1 MNAYYEHSLVKHR
14 FEERSSRQ
22 AYMYLSGCQSHF
34 DMIIFRP
41 MNCAARLV
49 EIFGSQADVARA
61 FQLDRAVVNNWV
73 KSGYVPARWAMEV
86 EHATDGRIS
95 ALEILNEAHAKKPV
109 RVKSRPDD
117 FVYDAPIGSET
128 MNPYAPAKRIQS
140 FHPPQRTLMGP
151 GPTEIHPR
159 VLTTMSQPA
168 IGYLDPVFV
177 EMMEELKSLLRYV
190 YQTRNA
196 LTFPLSGPG
205 SVGMEFCFVNMVRP
219 GDKVIV
225 CRNGVFGGR
234 MIENVERVGGVPVVV
249 EDEWGSPVDPHKLE
263 DALRKN
269 RDARIVAFVHAET
282 STGVQSDAKLLTG
295 IAHKHDAMVIV
306 DAVTSLGGSPV
317 KVDEWEIDA
326 IYSASQKCLSC
337 TPGLSPVSF
346 NDRVVAHVKS
356 RKDKVHSWFMDMSL
370 LLGYWG
376 ATTRTYHHTAPTNSL
391 FALHEALL
399 LIREEELEKSWARHQ
414 RHHTALK
421 AGLEAMALKFLV
433 KPQYQL
439 PQMNAV
445 LCPQGVNEA
454 DVRKT
459 LLNEF
464 SIEIGAG
471 LGPLAGKI
479 WRFGIMGYS
488 CRPDNVML
496 CLSALGSVL
505 SDMGLPVHVGAAE
518 AAAHEA
524 YASMHA
530 TAAKQKLQ
538 KKRVA
543 A

>member
-1 MNAYYEHSLVKHR
+1 M
-14 FEERSSRQ
+14 
-22 AYMYLSGCQSHF
+22 
-34 DMIIFRP
+34 D
-41 MNCAARLV
+41 CAARLV

-73 KSGYVPARWAMEV
+73 KSGYVPARWATEV
-86 EHATDGRIS
+86 ERVTQGRIS
-95 ALEILNEAHAKKPV
+95 AVEILTEASAKKPV
-109 RVKSRPDD
+109 RVKSRRE
-117 FVYDAPIGSET
+117 DALFGILSENDP
-128 MNPYAPAKRIQS
+128 MNQYAPAKRIHS

-190 YQTRNA
+190 YQTKNP
-196 LTFPLSGPG
+196 LTFPVSGPG
-205 SVGMEFCFVNMVRP
+205 SVGMEYCFVNLVAP
-219 GDKVIV
+219 GDKVVV
-225 CRNGVFGGR
+225 CINGVFGGR
-234 MIENVERVGGVPVVV
+234 MLENVLRCGGVPVVV
-249 EDEWGSPVDPHKLE
+249 EDRWGEPVDPHKLE
-263 DALRKN
+263 DALKKN
-269 RDARIVAFVHAET
+269 RDAKIVAFVHAET
-282 STGVQSDAKLLTG
+282 STGCQSDAKLLTQ
-295 IAHKHDAMVIV
+295 IAHKHGAMVIV
-306 DAVTSLGGSPV
+306 DAVTSLGGTPV

-346 NDRVVAHVKS
+346 SERVVEYVKK
-356 RKDKVHSWFMDMSL
+356 RKDKIHSWFMDMNL

-399 LIREEELEKSWARHQ
+399 LIREEGLENSWARHQ
-414 RHHTALK
+414 RHHVALK
-421 AGLEAMALKFLV
+421 AGLESMGLKFLV
-433 KPQYQL
+433 KPENQL

-445 LCPQGVNEA
+445 LCPEGVNEA
-454 DVRKT
+454 EVRKT

-479 WRFGIMGYS
+479 WRFGLMGYS

-505 SDMGLPVHVGAAE
+505 SDMGLPVHVGDAE
-518 AAAHEA
+518 AAAHDA
-524 YASMHA
+524 YARMHA
-530 TAAKQKLQ
+530 RDAQR
-538 KKRVA
+538 KKRA